1 MTTTH
6 APVPTG
12 PIDSHPVRRSPSRAL
27 AAAAAPAG
35 LGVVL
40 GLAMPRGPLTT
51 AQSLTALTMAC
62 AIGLA
67 AGWLL
72 RSRWAALVAP
82 ATFAAAFELTR
93 LAQTGPTVDAIR
105 LDRGIWGA
113 VALIS
118 GRGFD
123 ALVILLPMA
132 VAALWGAALTRRPD
146 SSPAR
151 RGVWAHARFTGLAV
165 ASLGIL
171 AFAVLLARPASTPPI
186 LQADGTPVAGSI
198 AELTTVAVGGHDQA
212 ILLRGRNVDAPV
224 LLFLEG
230 GPGGTALGAMH
241 HSGRGL
247 EEHFVVA
254 TWDQRGTGKSITAR
268 DPVATLTPEQA
279 VSDTIA
285 VAEYLRA
292 RFGEERIYVLGSS
305 WGSTLGVLTVQ
316 ARPDLFVAYIGSGQ
330 MVDQQETDQR
340 MYAESLAYAQRVGDV
355 GFAQQLRDIGPPPYT
370 DMLAY
375 PIALSSNPEWD
386 DYTRGP
392 DYSRQASYPTSL
404 FTSEY
409 TFTESMR
416 AMGAIAD
423 TFAAVYP
430 HLQDV
435 DFRRDVP
442 RLDVPVYLIQ
452 GVHEA
457 PGRADPAEEWFA
469 QLGAPSKQLVRF
481 DNSGHTPHLDEP
493 ARFAEVVA
501 DVVLAQTRP
510 HQASRPESRE
520 VVR

>member
-6 APVPTG
+6 APVPPA
-12 PIDSHPVRRSPSRAL
+12 PIDPHPVHRSRSRAL
-27 AAAAAPAG
+27 AGAAAPAV
-35 LGVVL
+35 LGVAL
-40 GLAMPRGPLTT
+40 GLVMPRGPLTS
-51 AQSLTALTMAC
+51 AQSLTALTLAC

-67 AGWLL
+67 AGRLL

-82 ATFAAAFELTR
+82 AAFAAAFEITR
-93 LAQTGPTVDAIR
+93 LGQTGPTIDAIR
-105 LDRGIWGA
+105 FDRGIWGA
-113 VALIS
+113 IAFIS

-132 VAALWGAALTRRPD
+132 MAALWGAALARRAD
-146 SSPAR
+146 SSDAR
-151 RGVWAHARFTGLAV
+151 RGFWAYARLTGLTA
-165 ASLGIL
+165 ASLGIVAL
-171 AFAVLLARPASTPPI
+171 AVLLSQPASTPPI
-186 LQADGTPVAGSI
+186 LQADGTRLAGSI
-198 AELTTVAVGGHDQA
+198 AELTTVQVGRHDHT

-254 TWDQRGTGKSITAR
+254 TWDQRGTGKSLTAR

-292 RFGEERIYVLGSS
+292 RFDEERIYVLGSS
-305 WGSTLGVLTVQ
+305 WGSTLGVLTAQ

-330 MVDQQETDQR
+330 MVNQQETDRR
-340 MYAESLAYAQRVGDV
+340 MYAESLAYAERVGDE
-355 GFAQQLRDIGPPPYT
+355 GFAQQLRDIGRPPYT
-370 DMLAY
+370 DPLAY

-386 DYTRGP
+386 DYTRGS
-392 DYSRQASYPTSL
+392 DYSLQSSYPTSL

-416 AMGAIAD
+416 AMGAMAD
-423 TFAAVYP
+423 TFAAMYP

-442 RLDVPVYLIQ
+442 RLDVPVYLVQ

-457 PGRADPAEEWFA
+457 PGRADLAEEWFS
-469 QLGAPSKQLVRF
+469 QLGAPSKQLIRF
-481 DNSGHTPHLDEP
+481 DNAGHTPHLDEP
-493 ARFAEVVA
+493 AHFADVMA
-501 DVVLAQTRP
+501 DVVLAHTNP
-510 HQASRPESRE
+510 HGQADAS
-520 VVR
+520 